1 VSSHTDVRL
10 TGATEGKTPCLAAV
24 RRLYRS
30 LKLLSSSKWR
40 AANRALRAEMGV
52 FVLAVDAKDEPAA
65 ALFPHFG
72 FVAFASKLLQLFLP
86 LATIART

>member
-1 VSSHTDVRL
+1 MSSHTDAIL

-40 AANRALRAEMGV
+40 AANCALRAEMGV
-52 FVLAVDAKDEPAA
+52 FALAVDAKDEPTAA
-65 ALFPHFG
+65 FYRHFG
-72 FVAFASKLLQLFLP
+72 FVAFASKPLQLFLP